1 MSEPSRRIL
10 VLKEKGLAEKSKT
23 NMNIQASYGTA
34 KSDDVQVVLILDES
48 SPHLPARPP

>member
-10 VLKEKGLAEKSKT
+10 VLKETGYAEKIKT

-34 KSDDVQVVLILDES
+34 KSDDDQVVLILDES